1 MRVVLYTSRRVSV
14 LRVITVERK
23 LNHCR
28 LAARQ
33 ITNRLA
39 KGSCISRDRFESNND
54 ETVRERERDIFRYFS
69 DEIVNFG
76 EKRER
81 RNGRA
86 EFEIRRPSLQV
97 AKLRLDTR
105 RRDPIDPSRLD
116 SIQAHPAWK
125 LRRTRHLWNFENS
138 LSLSLSPSTSTCRVQ
153 IARTAS
159 RTIGSSRVGW
169 LSCRV
174 SRDRSISVLSPR
186 MMMDRGLFRRGN
198 NLPFF
203 FFPPLCPPPRIRP
216 RDLLNSK
223 VTKERGDG

>member
-138 LSLSLSPSTSTCRVQ
+138 LSLSLSVDLDLSRADRENRFSHNRIQPSRL
-153 IARTAS
+153 AF
-159 RTIGSSRVGW
+159 
-169 LSCRV
+169 V
-174 SRDRSISVLSPR
+174 SRFSRSIDFRPFSPYDDGSR
-186 MMMDRGLFRRGN
+186 SL
-198 NLPFF
+198 
-203 FFPPLCPPPRIRP
+203 PPR
-216 RDLLNSK
+216 
-223 VTKERGDG
+223 